1 MKTTRNTRAVRS
13 LSPSPSEPRDLF
25 DPLVRRAAAGDRNAI
40 GALAR
45 SFRRQLFAAAREHV
59 PSFDAEDVVQDLFV
73 LLLERNVVPPSA
85 DEPAVAWLL
94 HTVATLAGRNDPKST
109 SPDPESPGSVPL

>member
-1 MKTTRNTRAVRS
+1 MKTIRNTSAVRS
-13 LSPSPSEPRDLF
+13 LSPATSPSPSEPGELF

-45 SFRRQLFAAAREHV
+45 SYRRQLVAAAREHV

-73 LLLERNVVPPSA
+73 LLLERNIDPPSA

-94 HTVATLAGRNDPKST
+94 LTVARHAKPASHRW
-109 SPDPESPGSVPL
+109 E

>member
-1 MKTTRNTRAVRS
+1 MKSIRSSNTAVRS
-13 LSPSPSEPRDLF
+13 LSPATSPSSSELGDLF
-25 DPLVRRAAAGDRNAI
+25 NPLVRRAATGDRNAI

-45 SFRRQLFAAAREHV
+45 SFRPHLLAAAREHV

-73 LLLERNVVPPSA
+73 LLLERNIVPPSA

-94 HTVATLAGRNDPKST
+94 CTVASLAQEPAHRW
-109 SPDPESPGSVPL
+109 